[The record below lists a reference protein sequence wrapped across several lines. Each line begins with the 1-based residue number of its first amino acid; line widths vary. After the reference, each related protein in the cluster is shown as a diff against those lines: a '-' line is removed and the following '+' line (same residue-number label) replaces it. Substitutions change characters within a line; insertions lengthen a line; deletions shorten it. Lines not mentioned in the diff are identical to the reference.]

1 MKARILIG
9 LAIIVGCAVG
19 WAVLDRRHAARQR
32 AGAPLNA
39 GEQLDDWGRP
49 RVSDSKAPVNPA
61 PNRELASSSAAA
73 ASADAPPVKRASAFP
88 AAARRTAPMP
98 LSPFSAPTIKWAIEP
113 RRAATGA

>member
-61 PNRELASSSAAA
+61 PIPEVALSSATAMPV
-73 ASADAPPVKRASAFP
+73 DVPPVKRESAFP
-88 AAARRTAPMP
+88 AGARRTAPMP
-98 LSPFSAPTIKWAIEP
+98 LSPFSQ
-113 RRAATGA
+113 